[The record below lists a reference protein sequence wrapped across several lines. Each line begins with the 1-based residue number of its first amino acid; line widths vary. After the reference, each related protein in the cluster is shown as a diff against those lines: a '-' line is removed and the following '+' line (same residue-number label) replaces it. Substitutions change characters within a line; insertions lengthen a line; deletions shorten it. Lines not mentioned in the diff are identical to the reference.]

1 MYSIPHKLAIIR
13 LVQDDLSAAWTR
25 LESGLAPPM
34 SLMVEMTVSTLLL
47 SSRATRASTLS

>member
-13 LVQDDLSAAWTR
+13 LVQDDLSAAWMR

-34 SLMVEMTVSTLLL
+34 SLMVEMTISTLLL